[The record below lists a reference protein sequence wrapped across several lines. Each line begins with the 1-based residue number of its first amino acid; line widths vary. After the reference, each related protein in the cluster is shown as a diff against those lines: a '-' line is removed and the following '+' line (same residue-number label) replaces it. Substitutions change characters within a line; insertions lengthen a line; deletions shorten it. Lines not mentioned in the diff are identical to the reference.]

1 MFNSALLYELGI
13 LKPFAEPLLQEIPRN
28 EPYWT
33 DAQRLCRLLSYFPTL
48 PHYHVPLNSILREF
62 IGGSAI
68 YGEKV

>member
-13 LKPFAEPLLQEIPRN
+13 LKPFAAPLLAEIPRSD
-28 EPYWT
+28 PYWT
-33 DAQRLCRLLSYFPTL
+33 DARRLWRLLSYFPPL

-68 YGEKV
+68 YGERL